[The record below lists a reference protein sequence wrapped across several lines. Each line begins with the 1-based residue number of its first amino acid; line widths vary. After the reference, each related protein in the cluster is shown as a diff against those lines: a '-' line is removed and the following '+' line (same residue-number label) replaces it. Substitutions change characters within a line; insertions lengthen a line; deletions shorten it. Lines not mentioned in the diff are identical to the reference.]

1 MSTDKVV
8 YDLSTDLRKP
18 ETYFIRKD
26 WVDTPDNS
34 GGVYQTNDSNIDGT
48 SLATNGRYI
57 NWREA
62 YLLVPLLLSL
72 KTTGAGGA
80 GPNTVDDFSLAGRD
94 PNILSLKNWFGHVI
108 HDITVDC
115 SGAPVVSTKSFINI
129 YNYFKLM
136 TTLSYNEVISEGDT
150 IGLYIQDDEFRAY
163 RNNTNAGNGVNV
175 SHGSPQY
182 GICGN
187 AGTTYEKLANNIK
200 YDSDAK
206 QTQGTITNGTLF
218 SKESAKQ
225 LWRSYVIKKQSSTAA
240 LNGVYQIQVQAV
252 VYMRHLADFF
262 DKMPLV
268 KGAQMNIRLLL
279 NNSYSKFVYRDGSV
293 GGTEPIDNATW
304 IENVANSGTN
314 PLMIGSMDKHISNAT
329 ISMETL
335 AGTVHGTVDGAA
347 GTVEGQTQI
356 DAGPPAVMANLQNGR
371 LTGATINADAYLDIT
386 NAMADIRYGKGG
398 ANLGVFGDNVQIE
411 VDLSVGKYCLSQSMV
426 GVMETGPNAQ
436 IYVVC
441 PTYVFNPLWEELYL
455 GLSSGN
461 NYSSRQKTFYYTD
474 FYLKHIQN
482 QITPE
487 GPIDVM
493 LHNSLANVKSLLIVP
508 FFTSNTSTDGGFYGL
523 KYPQYQSCF
532 DSAPATTAPLVQISN
547 LNVSVGGLN
556 VSMRNMRYTH
566 EAWVNQ
572 VKYANSLNGRLT
584 DGLSSG
590 LFTFNNFQK
599 NQCFY
604 WIDLSRISPE
614 EKDVG
619 KSINISGTNKSQFS
633 IDLMCFIEYE
643 KTFSID
649 VVSGKPVEGQ

>member
-1 MSTDKVV
+1 MNSDKVV

-26 WVDTPDNS
+26 WTDLQDNQK
-34 GGVYQTNDSNIDGT
+34 GNYQTNESVIDGT
-48 SLATNGRYI
+48 SLANNGRFI

-72 KTTGAGGA
+72 KTTGNATAESGV
-80 GPNTVDDFSLAGRD
+80 NTADDFDLTNKD

-108 HDITVDC
+108 HDISINC
-115 SGAPVVSTKSFINI
+115 SGAPVVQTKSFVNI

-163 RNNTNAGNGVNV
+163 RNNTT
-175 SHGSPQY
+175 SFGSPLT
-182 GICGN
+182 GVCGN
-187 AGTTYEKLANNIK
+187 AGPTYEKLANNIK
-200 YDSDAK
+200 YDSDTK
-206 QTQGTITNGTLF
+206 QAEGTITNGSIL
-218 SKESAKQ
+218 SSDSAKQ
-225 LWRSYVIKKQSSTAA
+225 LWKSYVVKKRNSAA
-240 LNGVYQIQVQAV
+240 GVGDANCGVYQIQVQAV
-252 VYMRHLADFF
+252 IYMRHLADFF

-279 NNSYSKFVYRDGSV
+279 NNSYSKFVYRDNTS
-293 GGTEPIDNATW
+293 TIKNATW
-304 IENVANSGTN
+304 TTTVGNAGTN
-314 PLMIGSMDKHISNAT
+314 PLMIGTMDSNVSNAKIT
-329 ISMETL
+329 MKTEE
-335 AGTVHGTVDGAA
+335 GTVTGTTDETALDDG
-347 GTVEGQTQI
+347 
-356 DAGPPAVMANLQNGR
+356 L
-371 LTGATINADAYLDIT
+371 LDIT
-386 NAMADIRYGKGG
+386 AANADIRYNKGG
-398 ANLGVFGDNVQIE
+398 ANLNVFGDDIQIE
-411 VDLSVGKYCLSQSMV
+411 VDLSVGDVCLSNSMKDACN
-426 GVMETGPNAQ
+426 GKGPNTSVF
-436 IYVVC
+436 VVC
-441 PTYVFNPLWEELYL
+441 PTYIFNPLWEELYL

-461 NYSSRQKTFYYTD
+461 NYTSRQKQFYYSD
-474 FYLKHIQN
+474 FMIQPVQN
-482 QITPE
+482 QIISN
-487 GPIDVM
+487 GNFNHM
-493 LHNSLANVKSLLIVP
+493 LVNSLANVKSILIVP
-508 FFTSNTSTDGGFYGL
+508 FFSTGHYNAATEEPETGYFGL

-532 DSAPATTAPLVQISN
+532 DSAPATTAPLVQLSD

-556 VSMRNMRYTH
+556 VSMKNMRYTH

-590 LFTFNNFQK
+590 LFTMNNFQK

-619 KSINISGTNKSQFS
+619 KSIQISGTNKSNYA

-643 KTFSID
+643 KSFIID